1 MESLHYNDWRI
12 VVNESLVRAAV
23 IVYFYEHALN
33 QFAMKTL
40 EIETMGNGFPW
51 MLDAVA
57 APDFVDFC
65 RFKFWYLI
73 ISRLENNFWVI
84 WVTHGF
90 FVPLQHVRAKE
101 EKPFWVRQ
109 RSGG

>member
-12 VVNESLVRAAV
+12 VVNDSLVRAAV

-57 APDFVDFC
+57 ALRYYAAHREQYPTLNDFYPKIARCLD
-65 RFKFWYLI
+65 R
-73 ISRLENNFWVI
+73 
-84 WVTHGF
+84 
-90 FVPLQHVRAKE
+90 
-101 EKPFWVRQ
+101 
-109 RSGG
+109 

>member
-1 MESLHYNDWRI
+1 MISVCGL
-12 VVNESLVRAAV
+12 L
-23 IVYFYEHALN
+23 L
-33 QFAMKTL
+33 
-40 EIETMGNGFPW
+40 
-51 MLDAVA
+51 